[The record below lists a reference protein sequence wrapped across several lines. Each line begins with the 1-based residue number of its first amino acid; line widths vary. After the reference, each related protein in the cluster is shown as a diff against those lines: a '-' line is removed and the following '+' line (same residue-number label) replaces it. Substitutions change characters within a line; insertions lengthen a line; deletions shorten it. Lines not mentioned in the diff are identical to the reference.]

1 MNINDY
7 KKYEPFWGK
16 WYLSKELGRGAYGS
30 VYEAETRD
38 FGNMK
43 SALKIV
49 SIPSSPAEVDSYRAE
64 HIGADEKSV
73 SSYFYGIV
81 EDFLKEISIMSQLK
95 GKSNIVSIEDYEV
108 KEHTDSIGWDIFI
121 RMEILSSLGNYFS
134 NRPITEKD
142 VVKIGIDICRALEE
156 CEKKNIIHRDIKQS
170 NIFVSDSGDYK
181 LGDFGVAR
189 TLEKTSSGLSKK
201 AHIHI
206 WLRKFIKAKKTMI
219 QVLICILSE

>member
-81 EDFLKEISIMSQLK
+81 EDFLKEIRIMSQLK

-108 KEHTDSIGWDIFI
+108 IQHKENICCDIYI
-121 RMEILSSLGNYFS
+121 
-134 NRPITEKD
+134 
-142 VVKIGIDICRALEE
+142 
-156 CEKKNIIHRDIKQS
+156 NI
-170 NIFVSDSGDYK
+170 
-181 LGDFGVAR
+181 
-189 TLEKTSSGLSKK
+189 
-201 AHIHI
+201 
-206 WLRKFIKAKKTMI
+206 
-219 QVLICILSE
+219 

>member
-38 FGNMK
+38 FGSMK

-108 KEHTDSIGWDIFI
+108 REHTDGIGWDIFI

-134 NRPITEKD
+134 D
-142 VVKIGIDICRALEE
+142 V
-156 CEKKNIIHRDIKQS
+156 Q
-170 NIFVSDSGDYK
+170 
-181 LGDFGVAR
+181 
-189 TLEKTSSGLSKK
+189 
-201 AHIHI
+201 
-206 WLRKFIKAKKTMI
+206 
-219 QVLICILSE
+219 